1 MVKPHLFWSPEMVEA
16 SPNCRR
22 FLKVSL
28 EGDGGM
34 LAFSSLY
41 KIVVYITLFN
51 RPRLSAEM
59 SVISNLFHYVFSTAS
74 HSNSTPQS
82 RLSSSLGFSSSENVL
97 LFPWNWWIGRVEHA
111 HLPWKISLSPVHHG
125 SKDSNFVRTLP
136 WGGLCGWWVIL
147 SCSHLN
153 RNHFAGFLENKR
165 YPGQVLIWA
174 RDYSQP
180 GMLPSFNGGSL
191 LLGDKRE

>member
-1 MVKPHLFWSPEMVEA
+1 MVYLQSLLCACLCPQAITYCVSEEHLSLCTALFLVVHMVKPHLFWSPEMVEA
-16 SPNCRR
+16 SPSYRR

-41 KIVVYITLFN
+41 KIVYISLFN

-59 SVISNLFHYVFSTAS
+59 SVISNLFRYVFSTVS
-74 HSNSTPQS
+74 HSNATPQS

-97 LFPWNWWIGRVEHA
+97 LFPWNWWMRRVEHA

-136 WGGLCGWWVIL
+136 WGGLSG
-147 SCSHLN
+147 
-153 RNHFAGFLENKR
+153 
-165 YPGQVLIWA
+165 
-174 RDYSQP
+174 
-180 GMLPSFNGGSL
+180 
-191 LLGDKRE
+191 

>member
-1 MVKPHLFWSPEMVEA
+1 MVCLQILLCARLCPQAITYCVSEEHLSLCTALFLVVHTVKPHLFCSPEMVEA
-16 SPNCRR
+16 SLNYRI

-41 KIVVYITLFN
+41 KIVVCISLFN
-51 RPRLSAEM
+51 RPRLSTEM

-97 LFPWNWWIGRVEHA
+97 LFPLKLVDEKG
-111 HLPWKISLSPVHHG
+111 
-125 SKDSNFVRTLP
+125 
-136 WGGLCGWWVIL
+136 
-147 SCSHLN
+147 
-153 RNHFAGFLENKR
+153 
-165 YPGQVLIWA
+165 
-174 RDYSQP
+174 
-180 GMLPSFNGGSL
+180 
-191 LLGDKRE
+191 